1 MMRPR
6 ILALVRLNCI
16 LFLMSTFLLQLLA
29 ALTTL
34 PLRRPEV
41 QRTFLAIFLPLRAH
55 TILASTTIF
64 ILANVLED
72 SQVNQLN

>member
-1 MMRPR
+1 MRPR

-16 LFLMSTFLLQLLA
+16 LFLISTFLLQLLA
-29 ALTTL
+29 ELTTL

-64 ILANVLED
+64 ILANVLKD
-72 SQVNQLN
+72 NLASQLG